1 MKTVFEKV
9 IRRGGYDLGGLLQR
23 IDEYHVEGKLTD
35 GEREELMGMARGGVP
50 GSGVDAAGEVQ
61 RLWAALRAM
70 EARVAA
76 LEGGDGGQGGAADG
90 VEVSEFVQPTGAHDA
105 YYAGDVVGWQGKVLV
120 CVAPEGVAC
129 VWSPEVMPAYW
140 QEAEAAVTDDA

>member
-50 GSGVDAAGEVQ
+50 GSGVDAAGEDIIGVMAFEDGAKFFRVGEGQ
-61 RLWAALRAM
+61 PGALIIN
-70 EARVAA
+70 EAT
-76 LEGGDGGQGGAADG
+76 LK
-90 VEVSEFVQPTGAHDA
+90 VENYITI
-105 YYAGDVVGWQGKVLV
+105 
-120 CVAPEGVAC
+120 CII
-129 VWSPEVMPAYW
+129 
-140 QEAEAAVTDDA
+140 